1 MKQTKL
7 RDWLEIV
14 GIFAVVVSLIFVGLQ
29 IQQTQNIAIAEM
41 NWNNMISE
49 MESRSAIYEYPDVW
63 AKGNAGETLNPAES
77 VVYATL
83 IRDFNAV
90 QFYRFT
96 NFAALT
102 GASPE
107 ELGAI
112 VADTSGFLFE
122 NPGARREWDALRAT
136 FKRWRDPVTADGYSS
151 RFEELVRAQLEMLDE
166 RQRLSN

>member
-63 AKGNAGETLNPAES
+63 AKGNAGETLNSSES
-77 VVYATL
+77 VIYTTL
-83 IRDFNAV
+83 IRDPPPPLPFSILV
-90 QFYRFT
+90 
-96 NFAALT
+96 
-102 GASPE
+102 
-107 ELGAI
+107 
-112 VADTSGFLFE
+112 FL
-122 NPGARREWDALRAT
+122 N
-136 FKRWRDPVTADGYSS
+136 TAD
-151 RFEELVRAQLEMLDE
+151 M
-166 RQRLSN
+166 